1 MPMTKDEKRC
11 WHTTIDGR
19 RCRMER
25 METHPELC
33 FYHWQQQ
40 EELAEALKNS
50 MQIVSPRAKLSTA
63 RGINRVLGNI
73 LKAHAQ
79 GKIPA
84 RSAATMSYTC
94 QLLLLS
100 LPYLIKE
107 RAAEAEKKE
116 KEKLPEAPKVPLDPF
131 DPATQQI
138 LDAVFGKGQARVASL
153 EEQAVLGVLC
163 KPQPSEDERHGQS
176 QSGIISAK
184 TLEALDRI
192 NAELQGR
199 NRNEEATPI
208 EEQPAA
214 QSKAKAR

>member
-1 MPMTKDEKRC
+1 MPTLHDDKRC

-33 FYHWQQQ
+33 FYHWQRE
-40 EELAEALKNS
+40 EELADALKNS
-50 MQIVSPRAKLSTA
+50 AQIVSPRAKLSTA

-84 RSAATMSYTC
+84 RSAATMAYTC

-107 RAAEAEKKE
+107 RAAEKE
-116 KEKLPEAPKVPLDPF
+116 KEKRLQDVRSIPLSRGVGRV
-131 DPATQQI
+131 
-138 LDAVFGKGQARVASL
+138 LDAVIETEGAATTTPEEEAVARLIARAFNEQENTVRPETIVAM
-153 EEQAVLGVLC
+153 E
-163 KPQPSEDERHGQS
+163 
-176 QSGIISAK
+176 
-184 TLEALDRI
+184 RI
-192 NAELQGR
+192 NDELQGR
-199 NRNEEATPI
+199 NRHK
-208 EEQPAA
+208 QPPRSSNQRAA
-214 QSKAKAR
+214 P